1 MPRSIYRS
9 PNTRE
14 RATSATTSTHP
25 TTEPAS
31 LLWAHQLRRE
41 HTALVSNFDKLEE
54 STLSSTERAEAVIA
68 KLKDEVL
75 GRLGKLEQALGIVQK
90 DVREFGGWK
99 EKVEDREDE
108 RDKDREFEEGEE
120 KARRE
125 KEKELAEVERVR
137 RDKERDDI
145 LGSIEGLKGVVD
157 GLGRERGR
165 EDFIEDIKMLKGV
178 VEEIKRE
185 RELEKQRERETEEE
199 RERMELERHI
209 SPITTLEPP
218 SAQQPN
224 RSSSPVHPADLQH
237 SRQIQTRQKFPSHFP
252 STISGTPT
260 MSHLPTSSVTRSS
273 PPRDCS
279 PLLVPDSHSLEL
291 DLDPSSLSSA
301 LVNTPPNMPKA
312 DLKYMVPDMRQGQ
325 SEHLTE
331 YLSRGEDV
339 LASFPRREESRIV
352 QAFWDGLGDSWF
364 KKAMEQ
370 KLDEEG
376 WRWEVVKGVVANMH
390 ESVDGLSKDM
400 PLPEQERDGGDRS
413 LLAHDG
419 AGEKKR
425 KTKKRRMIPVIW
437 PVDGEEEDWFV
448 VPGACNN

>member
-14 RATSATTSTHP
+14 RATSTTTHP
-25 TTEPAS
+25 TTTEPTS

-54 STLSSTERAEAVIA
+54 LTSSSTERSEAAIA

-75 GRLGKLEQALGIVQK
+75 GRLGKLEEALGIVQR
-90 DVREFGGWK
+90 DVGEFGDWK
-99 EKVEDREDE
+99 GRVEDRERG
-108 RDKDREFEEGEE
+108 RDIDRELAGEE
-120 KARRE
+120 E
-125 KEKELAEVERVR
+125 KERVEMERVR

-145 LGSIEGLKGVVD
+145 LGSIEGLKGAVD
-157 GLGRERGR
+157 ELGKERGR
-165 EDFIEDIKMLKGV
+165 EDIVEDIKMLKGV

-185 RELEKQRERETEEE
+185 RELEKQREREREEE
-199 RERMELERHI
+199 RERLERMELERHI
-209 SPITTLEPP
+209 SPITSLLPP

-224 RSSSPVHPADLQH
+224 RSSSPVQPADLQP

-279 PLLVPDSHSLEL
+279 PLLVPDSHSLAL
-291 DLDPSSLSSA
+291 DFDPSSLSSD
-301 LVNTPPNMPKA
+301 LVTAPPTVANA
-312 DLKYMVPDMRQGQ
+312 DLKYMVPEMRQGQ
-325 SEHLTE
+325 SEYLTE
-331 YLSRGEDV
+331 YLSRGEEV
-339 LASFPRREESRIV
+339 LAGFPRREESRVV
-352 QAFWDGLGDSWF
+352 QAFWDGLGDSGV
-364 KKAMEQ
+364 KKVMEQ

-376 WRWEVVKGVVANMH
+376 WRWEVVKEVVVNMH

-400 PLPEQERDGGDRS
+400 PLPQQERDGGDRS

-425 KTKKRRMIPVIW
+425 KTKKRRMIPLIW